1 MSDVKGMSAEKDV
14 RSGDAGKS
22 AKSDR
27 SARFI
32 GIKTSLPSQ
41 QCDDKNCPYHGN
53 LSVRGRLFDGR
64 VTGAKARKTA
74 TLQKDIPIYF
84 SKFKRYARGKS
95 TIHAHIPGCI
105 EVQNG
110 DSVLAAECRPISK
123 SVSYVIVEV
132 HK

>member
-1 MSDVKGMSAEKDV
+1 MADTKAARADNITASAEGGNGNSN
-14 RSGDAGKS
+14 SG
-22 AKSDR
+22 
-27 SARFI
+27 ARPI
-32 GIKTSLPSQ
+32 GIKTDPPKQ

-53 LSVRGRLFDGR
+53 LPVRGRLFDGR